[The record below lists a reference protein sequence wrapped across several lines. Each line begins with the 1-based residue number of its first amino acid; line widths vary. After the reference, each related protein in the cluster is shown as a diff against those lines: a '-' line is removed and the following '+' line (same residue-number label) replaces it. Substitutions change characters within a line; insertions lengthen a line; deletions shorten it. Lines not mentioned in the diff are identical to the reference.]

1 MATSRK
7 GTQTKSNIIT
17 TAKILFYENGYNKTG
32 IQDIADRADV
42 KLGTITYYYKKK
54 DDMNSFKLYIARD
67 EGKWDEDVQ
76 TTGELNL
83 FYDTPQL
90 LFNVKYWTSYWGNAR
105 KIAHIPSYMYP
116 QIKDKECYV
125 FNNLE
130 LYQSFN

>member
-1 MATSRK
+1 MNRRK
-7 GTQTKSNIIT
+7 T
-17 TAKILFYENGYNKTG
+17 
-32 IQDIADRADV
+32 DI
-42 KLGTITYYYKKK
+42 
-54 DDMNSFKLYIARD
+54 DMNNLKLYIARD

-83 FYDTPQL
+83 FYDTPGL
-90 LFNVKYWTSYWGNAR
+90 LFNVKDSISYWGNAR

-130 LYQSFN
+130 LYKSFL

>member
-1 MATSRK
+1 MNRRK
-7 GTQTKSNIIT
+7 T
-17 TAKILFYENGYNKTG
+17 
-32 IQDIADRADV
+32 DI
-42 KLGTITYYYKKK
+42 
-54 DDMNSFKLYIARD
+54 DMNNLKLYIARD

-76 TTGELNL
+76 KAGELNL

-90 LFNVKYWTSYWGNAR
+90 LFNVKDLTSYWGNAR